1 MEPLLETHPELIK
14 KRGQVIALR
23 RTFLAFVALIVVA
36 GFTFLIFNAITATQ
50 ARRELLDCTTPQGE
64 CNRRQQAQTSVAIT
78 NIVEQVIEGA
88 VPLHMDTRR
97 IVILA
102 AYCADREGAQAR
114 REIEE
119 CVYAL
124 LSEDDR

>member
-78 NIVEQVIEGA
+78 NIVEQVI
-88 VPLHMDTRR
+88 
-97 IVILA
+97 
-102 AYCADREGAQAR
+102 
-114 REIEE
+114 
-119 CVYAL
+119 
-124 LSEDDR
+124 